1 MNPPPP
7 DNRERSNLTC
17 RQSNAIKLFVREFQS
32 SHPATRL
39 HFFFHF
45 SFWPLWEFFPPPF
58 CFHNVKLLHPSVF
71 LSPPNASQPPDTNP
85 ASVRRCSDTGKHF
98 MFPSHC
104 WNRGWAVAS
113 KSETRTARRP
123 LRLCL
128 AAVAQRV
135 QCARGAV
142 CRTCSG
148 RSLRTAKNYR
158 TRASTRCCFLF
169 YYYDYFAPGSNILKL
184 NYNTKSL
191 WSSYL

>member
-1 MNPPPP
+1 MPLN
-7 DNRERSNLTC
+7 
-17 RQSNAIKLFVREFQS
+17 S
-32 SHPATRL
+32 SLENFRVVILQRDYISSFTSLSDPYGNFFPL
-39 HFFFHF
+39 HFA
-45 SFWPLWEFFPPPF
+45 PC

-71 LSPPNASQPPDTNP
+71 LSPPNTSQPPDTNP

-142 CRTCSG
+142 CRTCTG

-158 TRASTRCCFLF
+158 TRASTRC
-169 YYYDYFAPGSNILKL
+169 
-184 NYNTKSL
+184 
-191 WSSYL
+191 